1 VHVDPLS
8 SSSPST
14 ERPST
19 RRGKGRDESTAARG
33 TDRISEVYASTRAYP
48 SWWSDFEEHRLL
60 RRRKGLDDTV
70 LERNLCFVD
79 TPGYSGRTSE
89 TEGMDLILQYIESQL
104 AKTFSFGDITE
115 SELVSM
121 LAGDGG
127 AQVDLV
133 LYLMHRSMSPSCKSH
148 KLLLTLLLGPNA
160 TDLDFLGRLSALTNV
175 IPLLSKVDLL
185 SEDDIKASKSDI
197 SAALESVGIRP
208 FSFNSGVSDLPPL
221 YTVCSALSKD
231 EETMDA
237 SLLMSPD
244 YVQPLLSSDLS
255 TLVRR
260 IFDKENIS
268 HLRHLAAMKLVR
280 HRPNPS
286 TLPLSLLPPSS
297 PFNIPHHQNLASP
310 LSSSFPTLPS
320 AAQTLTHH
328 TGNPSS
334 SYLQARIADH
344 TLREQRLAQAR
355 LARWATNLQRGLHNE
370 RTRYE
375 ALAQGERAVWLTQ
388 RLGECVN
395 EGSLVPAASS
405 SSTVEQLLRQR
416 GIGKNNIDVC
426 DPLGLV
432 KWSEMVRSRGWVV
445 LEVVGGFGLLGA
457 VAMWVARGWEWEGEW
472 WGWWAGR

>member
-1 VHVDPLS
+1 MHVDPFFPS
-8 SSSPST
+8 SSST

-19 RRGKGRDESTAARG
+19 RRGKGENSAAKG
-33 TDRISEVYASTRAYP
+33 TDCISEVYASTRAYP
-48 SWWSDFEEHRLL
+48 SWWADFEEHRLF

-70 LERNLCFVD
+70 LERNLCFID
-79 TPGYSGRTSE
+79 TPGYSRRTSE
-89 TEGMDLILQYIESQL
+89 TEGMGLILQYIESQL
-104 AKTFSFGDITE
+104 AKTFSFGGMTE
-115 SELVSM
+115 SELVNM

-127 AQVDLV
+127 TQVDLV
-133 LYLMHRSMSPSCKSH
+133 LYLMHRSMSPSCTIH
-148 KLLLTLLLGPNA
+148 ELLLTLLQGPNA
-160 TDLDFLGRLSALTNV
+160 SELEFLGSLSAFTNV
-175 IPLLSKVDLL
+175 IPLLSKADLL
-185 SEDDIKASKSDI
+185 SEDDIKASKSEI
-197 SAALESVGIRP
+197 SAALESTLIKP
-208 FSFNSGVSDLPPL
+208 YSFSSDHSNPPRL

-237 SLLMSPD
+237 SLLMSPE

-255 TLVRR
+255 TLVQQ

-268 HLRHLAAMKLVR
+268 RLRHLAALKLIR
-280 HRPNPS
+280 HRPSPS
-286 TLPLSLLPPSS
+286 PSPLSLLPPSS
-297 PFNIPHHQNLASP
+297 PLNILHHPNFTSP
-310 LSSSFPTLPS
+310 PSPSSPS
-320 AAQTLTHH
+320 ASQTLTQH

-355 LARWATNLQRGLHNE
+355 LARWATDLQRGLHNE

-375 ALAQGERAVWLTQ
+375 ALARGERAVWLTQ

-395 EGSLVPAASS
+395 EGSLLPAAASAS
-405 SSTVEQLLRQR
+405 AMDQGRR
-416 GIGKNNIDVC
+416 GNGKNDVDSS

-432 KWSEMVRSRGWVV
+432 RWSEMLRRRGWVV
-445 LEVVGGFGLLGA
+445 LEVVGGFGVLGA

>member
-1 VHVDPLS
+1 MHVDPLFPS
-8 SSSPST
+8 SSST

-48 SWWSDFEEHRLL
+48 SWWADFEEHRLF

-79 TPGYSGRTSE
+79 TPGYSGRKSE
-89 TEGMDLILQYIESQL
+89 TEGMGLILQYVESQL
-104 AKTFSFGDITE
+104 AKTFSFGGMTE
-115 SELVSM
+115 SELVNLS
-121 LAGDGG
+121 AGDGG
-127 AQVDLV
+127 TQVDLV
-133 LYLMHRSMSPSCKSH
+133 LYLMHRSMSPSGTFH
-148 KLLLTLLLGPNA
+148 EFVLTLPQDPNA
-160 TDLDFLGRLSALTNV
+160 SELEFFGSLSALTNV
-175 IPLLSKVDLL
+175 LPLVSKADLL
-185 SEDDIKASKSDI
+185 SEDDIKASKSDT
-197 SAALESVGIRP
+197 SAALESKLIRP
-208 FSFNSGVSDLPPL
+208 FSFSSDHSNPPEI

-237 SLLMSPD
+237 SLLMSPE

-255 TLVRR
+255 TLVEQ

-268 HLRHLAAMKLVR
+268 RLRHLSALKLIR
-280 HRPNPS
+280 HRPSPS
-286 TLPLSLLPPSS
+286 PSPLSLLPPSPPLPILHHPNFTS
-297 PFNIPHHQNLASP
+297 PPSP
-310 LSSSFPTLPS
+310 SSPS
-320 AAQTLTHH
+320 ASQTLTHY
-328 TGNPSS
+328 TGNPS

-344 TLREQRLAQAR
+344 TVREQRLAQAR

-375 ALAQGERAVWLTQ
+375 ALARGERAVWLTQ

-405 SSTVEQLLRQR
+405 SSTDDKRLLRQW
-416 GIGKNNIDVC
+416 GNTGDVS

-432 KWSEMVRSRGWVV
+432 RWSEMVRRRGWVV
-445 LEVVGGFGLLGA
+445 LEVVGGCGVLGA
-457 VAMWVARGWEWEGEW
+457 VAMWVVRGWEWEGEW
-472 WGWWAGR
+472 WGRWAGR